1 MIQTQNIKQLSIK
14 RILLL
19 MQKTAYENARFTI
32 IGISTIF
39 GFFSVI
45 LLISALNGAD
55 AWSKMNNFY
64 VAGFII
70 SGTFLSGMA
79 FTNFRNKEKT
89 MNYLMLPASTL
100 EKLISELLLTTI
112 IFAIV
117 YTILFFVFNLAASL
131 VASIYGLPTDFLNLM
146 DLHVLE
152 GFMYYVIFQ
161 SIFLA
166 GSATFRKV
174 PLFFTLFSL
183 FTAWVAVFIF
193 VVIISLSLKGEFE
206 NLAVNNFSINSD
218 TFPEFDIENHFLIQI
233 PKYMFYYLTAPIFW
247 LVTYFKLKEKEA

>member
-1 MIQTQNIKQLSIK
+1 
-14 RILLL
+14 

-45 LLISALNGAD
+45 LFFSALNGAN
-55 AWSKMNNFY
+55 AWDKMNNFY

-70 SGTFLSGMA
+70 SGIFLSGMA

-112 IFAIV
+112 VFAIV

-131 VASIYGLPTDFLNLM
+131 VASIYGLPTNFVNLM
-146 DLHVLE
+146 DLNVLE

-166 GSATFRKV
+166 GSATFRRA

-183 FTAWVAVFIF
+183 FVAWIAVFIF
-193 VVIISLSLKGEFE
+193 VVIISTSLKGEFE
-206 NLAVNNFSINSD
+206 NLAFNNFNIGPN
-218 TFPEFDIENHFLIQI
+218 TFPKEDIENHILVQI
-233 PKYMFYYLTAPIFW
+233 PKYMFYYLTAPLFW
-247 LVTYFKLKEKEA
+247 LVTYFKIKEKEV